1 MIEELLLEMRIEM
14 ENSFIKY
21 QIYRHNDGREYPFK
35 LLYTFEGTNIMLG
48 ASKSHKT
55 LEDALKEVI
64 QKLIKERKYIR
75 SVSYKFTNKELA
87 KKMENAFVDFLLRI
101 I

>member
-1 MIEELLLEMRIEM
+1 MTEELLLEMRIEM
-14 ENSFIKY
+14 ENGFIKY

-35 LLYTFEGTNIMLG
+35 LLYTFEGTNVMLG
-48 ASKSHKT
+48 ASKSYKT
-55 LEDALKEVI
+55 LEDALKEII
-64 QKLIKERKYIR
+64 QKLIKEGRYIR

>member
-1 MIEELLLEMRIEM
+1 MTEELLLEMRIEM
-14 ENSFIKY
+14 ENSFVKY
-21 QIYRHNDGREYPFK
+21 QIYRYNDGREYPFK
-35 LLYTFEGTNIMLG
+35 LLYAFEGPNIMLG
-48 ASKSHKT
+48 ASKSYKT
-55 LEDALKEVI
+55 LEDALKEII
-64 QKLIKERKYIR
+64 QKLIKEGRYIR